1 MPKFYCDYCDVF
13 LTNDSISVRK
23 LHYKGWKHKTNV
35 RAFYAQFV
43 DDPTSALMVSTQT
56 NNANNQVANN
66 PNMMVMNPLL
76 SGGVAHHQ
84 SQSTVATS
92 KAIQQQTPQQPVLE
106 QPIMMMGV
114 PLIAAN
120 IPGMIMIPG
129 SNTALVATQ
138 QQSTTIGVPTSSLAT
153 TTTASDSIS
162 TTNALNTTI
171 RQSMEQ
177 MIKTPELAIPPF
189 VPDQD
194 ESMDDATQHAEM
206 SSTPSSMHPHHHHR
220 HNHEYPP
227 FIASELCHQ
236 HHEMPGNTMNEVS
249 TITNVPPPLFL
260 FPPPPPPHL
269 VNLCPE
275 IPLTGSYQQYA
286 PSPPFPFILQKQQQ
300 QQQFMKM

>member
-56 NNANNQVANN
+56 NNTANQAASN
-66 PNMMVMNPLL
+66 PNILVMNPLL
-76 SGGVAHHQ
+76 STTTTTNTSASKPNGVP
-84 SQSTVATS
+84 
-92 KAIQQQTPQQPVLE
+92 IQQQQPVLASGMG

-114 PLIAAN
+114 PLI
-120 IPGMIMIPG
+120 MIP
-129 SNTALVATQ
+129 SNTALLPQ
-138 QQSTTIGVPTSSLAT
+138 QQPATGSVSMATTATTSSATTSALT
-153 TTTASDSIS
+153 TTT
-162 TTNALNTTI
+162 

-177 MIKTPELAIPPF
+177 MIKTPELASPPF
-189 VPDQD
+189 VPDVQD
-194 ESMDDATQHAEM
+194 EIMEDAATKNRVERESTTTT
-206 SSTPSSMHPHHHHR
+206 SSSLHHHH
-220 HNHEYPP
+220 HEYPP
-227 FIASELCHQ
+227 FIASELCQH
-236 HHEMPGNTMNEVS
+236 HHEMPRTTSTSQVS
-249 TITNVPPPLFL
+249 TSINVPPLFL

-286 PSPPFPFILQKQQQ
+286 PSPPFPFVLQKQQQ
-300 QQQFMKM
+300 HMKM